1 MMSMSSQNNNKK
13 VIQSSK
19 FILAILSVA
28 VLAGCAG
35 TRTADPGATAS
46 HLASSN
52 YQAIASQYMK
62 DGKPSYDK
70 ENLIDSLEAAKAF
83 NDAGMWKESREAF
96 DIANNQLTWTED
108 RIDDTSKI
116 ANLIGTTLTS
126 SAFGKYQ
133 GKIYEGGLID
143 YYQSINAIMMGDERE
158 ARVAFNRFDLRS
170 TNAQSLF
177 AAYSRAIK
185 EENKK
190 SLTGDTPS
198 SASKSL
204 SGISKEVAAGRA
216 DVPNRS
222 ANAKITNA
230 AGQFMSGIFRATSSV
245 TSDKEGN
252 DISRGLNGAASSAS
266 SRAGSALASS
276 TFRSIGNK
284 GAGAKGKVFVLY
296 EDGSGPTFSEFRI
309 DLPLFLL
316 TDKVTYTGIALP
328 KFVPG
333 KAAYGK
339 LKVGD
344 SNTSEM
350 TNITLIAGM
359 DFDVAYP
366 GIVTKAV
373 TSTVIKTAAQVAA
386 NAVVDQQVED
396 KFLGSLMKIGM
407 GAAQAATTQ
416 ADTRAWV
423 NLPNTIQVA
432 VLNKPSTN
440 VLNIYNGNTKL
451 LDVQLPSDDNVLVL
465 IKASGVS
472 GSPTAYVK
480 GLPVKPDAELI
491 ANKN

>member
-1 MMSMSSQNNNKK
+1 MSAQSHNNNQRI
-13 VIQSSK
+13 IQSSK
-19 FILAILSVA
+19 LILAIFGAA
-28 VLAGCAG
+28 VLVGCAG
-35 TRTADPGATAS
+35 TRTADPGSTS
-46 HLASSN
+46 THLATSN
-52 YQAIASQYMK
+52 YQAIASQYLK

-70 ENLIDSLEAAKAF
+70 ENLIDSLEAGKAF

-96 DIANNQLTWTED
+96 DTAHKQLAWKED
-108 RIDDTSKI
+108 SVDTPSEV
-116 ANLIGTTLTS
+116 ANLVGTTLTS

-143 YYQSINAIMMGDERE
+143 YYQSINAIMMGNESD
-158 ARVAFNRFDLRS
+158 ARVEFNRFDGRMR
-170 TNAQSLF
+170 NAQSQF
-177 AAYSRAIK
+177 AAYVKSIK

-190 SLTGDTPS
+190 SLTGDTPQ
-198 SASKSL
+198 SATKSL
-204 SGISKEVAAGRA
+204 SSIDKELAAGRA

-222 ANAKITNA
+222 TNAKVTNA
-230 AGQFMSGIFRATSSV
+230 AGQFMSGVFKATSGSSYDRE
-245 TSDKEGN
+245 SDG
-252 DISRGLNGAASSAS
+252 ISQGLKDAASAS
-266 SRAGSALASS
+266 SSREGSALASN
-276 TFRSIGNK
+276 TLKAIGKN
-284 GAGAKGKVFVLY
+284 GQGAKGKVFVLY
-296 EDGSGPTFSEFRI
+296 EDGLGPTFSEFRI

-344 SNTSEM
+344 SNTIEM

-373 TSTVIKTAAQVAA
+373 TSTVIKTAAQAAA
-386 NAVVDQQVED
+386 NAVVDKQVED
-396 KFLGSLMKIGM
+396 KFLGSLMKIGL

-432 VLNKPSTN
+432 VVNKPSSGTLS
-440 VLNIYNGNTKL
+440 VFNGGTKL
-451 LDVQLPSDDNVLVL
+451 IDVILPTEDNVLVL
-465 IKASGVS
+465 IKASGTS
-472 GSPTAYVK
+472 GLPTAYVK
-480 GLPVKPDAELI
+480 GLPVKPDAQLT
-491 ANKN
+491 AQK